1 MVKKTISVK
10 YEIINTIPSTI
21 EEHWKPY
28 IENVNYCGTIDSFLK
43 NTYDDTL
50 DLGCYIVTK
59 KQ

>member
-43 NTYDDTL
+43 NTYDGTL